1 LSLFWRDFKTLL
13 IAVIVVVVVDLD
25 LAKNVSCTKT
35 KKAASM
41 HEVREQNQK

>member
-13 IAVIVVVVVDLD
+13 IAVIVVVVDLD